1 MKKERMKGKTMSEV
15 KNATIEEI
23 GEVIEGNGSFL
34 VVSHVRPDGD
44 AIGSTLALG
53 YALRELG
60 KEVILVNEDG
70 VPGVF
75 EFLPGS
81 ESIKTPADY
90 PDGVTVDVVCAV
102 DTAVQNRVGRGVLG
116 LVEGTDA
123 KWINID
129 HHISNPGYGD
139 LNYIDGESPATGQIL
154 YELIHALK
162 LPMTKEVRDSLW
174 AGITTD
180 TGSFQY
186 PSTTAKT
193 FEIAAELIR
202 EGVDV
207 GKISERIFDSYPRR
221 RVELLRELLNV
232 LKVSDDGRVA
242 SWGLTV
248 AARDK
253 VGAHPEDTEDLIN
266 TIRAIEG
273 VQVAVFFEELD
284 DGHIRISSRSK
295 TPDVDVSVL
304 CKKFNG
310 GGHRLA
316 AGARVS
322 GTIEEVEAAFLSA
335 VHECFEG

>member
-1 MKKERMKGKTMSEV
+1 MSEV
-15 KNATIEEI
+15 KNATFEEI
-23 GEVIEGNGSFL
+23 GEILEGNERFL
-34 VVSHVRPDGD
+34 VASHVRPDGD
-44 AIGSTLALG
+44 AIGSTLAMG
-53 YALRELG
+53 YALRSMG
-60 KEVILVNEDG
+60 KEVIMVNQDG
-70 VPGVF
+70 IPGVF
-75 EFLPGS
+75 RFLPGVDAI
-81 ESIKTPADY
+81 ETPDAY
-90 PDGVTVDVVCAV
+90 PDGVEVDVVCAL
-102 DTAVQNRVGRGVLG
+102 DTAVQNRVGSGVLG
-116 LVEGTDA
+116 LVEGKDV
-123 KWINID
+123 KWVNID
-129 HHISNPGYGD
+129 HHVSNPGYGD
-139 LNYIDGESPATGQIL
+139 VNYIDGESPATGQIL

-162 LPMTKEVRDSLW
+162 VPLTEEVRNALW

-193 FEIAAELIR
+193 FEIGAELIR

-207 GKISERIFDSYPRR
+207 GKISEQIFDSYPRR

-232 LKVSDDGRVA
+232 LKISDDGRVA
-242 SWGLTV
+242 SWGLTI

-266 TIRAIEG
+266 TIRGIEG

-295 TPDVDVSVL
+295 TPEVDVSEL

-322 GTIEEVEAAFLSA
+322 GTIEEVEAAFLGA
-335 VHECFEG
+335 VNECFEG